1 MRETILKIDHVSK
14 RYKLGQIGGTTLKE
28 EIQRW
33 TARVRQKEDPTKRIG
48 SKDYEYGEEFLAL
61 DDVCFEVKQGE
72 CVGIIGHNGAGKST
86 LLKLISRITAP
97 SDGDIWLNGRVA
109 SMLEVGTGF
118 HGELTGREN
127 IYLNGT
133 ILGMSKAEIS
143 RKLDDI
149 VAFSECEEFLDTPL
163 KRYSSGMVVRLGF
176 AVAAHLETDILII
189 DEVLAVGD
197 AAFQKK
203 AMQKIQQIA
212 QDKSKTIIFV
222 SHNMDMISQLC
233 TRCLW
238 LQNGQIGYLGDTQT
252 CINTYLQSNA

>member
-1 MRETILKIDHVSK
+1 MVAIEFEHISKLYRLGVTNSGKFREDLRHWWQKISHREPTYATENCIWALRDIS
-14 RYKLGQIGGTTLKE
+14 LQIE
-28 EIQRW
+28 
-33 TARVRQKEDPTKRIG
+33 
-48 SKDYEYGEEFLAL
+48 
-61 DDVCFEVKQGE
+61 QGE
-72 CVGIIGHNGAGKST
+72 VLGIIGKNGHGKST
-86 LLKLISRITAP
+86 LLKLMSKITTP
-97 SDGDIWLNGRVA
+97 TEGIIRMRGRMA
-109 SMLEVGTGF
+109 SLLEVGTGF
-118 HGELTGREN
+118 HNDMTGREN